1 MSVQIPDP
9 KKVAPSFECP
19 HCRITSYNISKCEQ
33 CNYIFPTYNVE
44 IGSDLKYSKPTV
56 QLAAPT
62 QDFTGLGNNSQL
74 LVPPKSV
81 KLGVAC
87 PHCKTISYDPSKCGL
102 CNLTLPGSLP
112 KLVVCDFRHAEPSK
126 QSTAPTQNTKF
137 RTSAVKMAGQ
147 NPSVQSAAVTQN
159 FTGIKLNSSVLI
171 TSKSVNVGVLCP
183 SCGILSYNISN
194 CDQCSRTLPGNVEII
209 CDSKNSNNS
218 KPPTQSTN
226 PILPTKIARVA
237 AVCPHCGF
245 LSFGLSKCERC
256 KNTLQNSLKPVPG
269 FKSPKRLV
277 KPTVPI
283 LPKLTLLKVSQSTVL
298 TQKFTDPSHQFT
310 DVKLQRLSTVPMLKF
325 ADVKLQSHST
335 VPTYNFT
342 DVKLQSLPVA
352 QPEEDKPK
360 CCPHCDLSLNFSKC
374 QHCIQG
380 DKNLMPAQTIPAQK
394 ITEVKLN
401 GQLQPPTMTQKVK
414 AILES
419 FEITRKEFSTST
431 DTDHENKREK
441 PRIETHPTLNTD
453 CVAVEERACCQSSVD
468 IQQTLTKPDNE
479 VEQIEKSRTAMH
491 PAINGVAAEFTDP
504 AFVEEPLSFAGKY
517 SASVE
522 DGELQEEPVA
532 PAAPYHYLLM
542 LCKALHIGTYKVV
555 TSEKV
560 VLSTKGL
567 VMRVPLPSDQS
578 VIVSIAISDICR
590 FMVSYS
596 RTMPVLFI
604 NLSTNGG
611 SKVRKALH
619 MNDLNDESFYF
630 DPSSTDDTLRHII
643 LLPENITEDFKMKLT
658 RIVDISRRTLV
669 QICVGPELKLFK
681 NPACA
686 VPEIVTLSSDE
697 EE

>member
-171 TSKSVNVGVLCP
+171 TS
-183 SCGILSYNISN
+183 
-194 CDQCSRTLPGNVEII
+194 
-209 CDSKNSNNS
+209 
-218 KPPTQSTN
+218 
-226 PILPTKIARVA
+226 KIARVA

-431 DTDHENKREK
+431 DTGVKISEEVAAMIRCLNHENKREK